1 MEDKENIGFGIGID
15 KNMDKILTNST
26 KLQIKTGS
34 ITSLVNELDMEK
46 EYLSKLKIQR
56 QKVYLILFI
65 DWEAA
70 LRVRKIEKVEG
81 ENEIGAR
88 ERTVH

>member
-65 DWEAA
+65 D
-70 LRVRKIEKVEG
+70 
-81 ENEIGAR
+81 
-88 ERTVH
+88 